1 MILNMLTIYALR
13 KENNWL
19 LDFLEGLKEDFMN
32 ILDDFGDLFISIKEI
47 VYDGLVD
54 KFGAM
59 PINMLLILICFVA
72 VVLIFL
78 KIFN

>member
-1 MILNMLTIYALR
+1 MILNMLTIYALK

-19 LDFLEGLKEDFMN
+19 LDILEGLKEDFLK
-32 ILDDFGDLFISIKEI
+32 IVDDFGDLFISIKEI

-54 KFGAM
+54 KFGAT
-59 PINMLLILICFVA
+59 PINMLLILIVFV
-72 VVLIFL
+72 VGLLIFV

>member
-1 MILNMLTIYALR
+1 MILNMLTIYALK

-19 LDFLEGLKEDFMN
+19 LDILEGLKEDFLK
-32 ILDDFGDLFISIKEI
+32 IVDDFGDLFISIKEI

-54 KFGAM
+54 KFGAT
-59 PINMLLILICFVA
+59 PINMLLILIIFV
-72 VVLIFL
+72 VGLLIFV